1 MDNVKIGKLI
11 AELRKKKG
19 LTQQDLGD
27 MVGVGFKAVSK
38 WECGTT
44 LPDIT
49 IINEVS
55 KILGITTDELLNGE
69 LNIEEPA
76 EETKEKKKIPPKL
89 VVTISI
95 ITVLLIFITTI
106 FTYQSNKTYSY
117 KIISTNPDEYYVD
130 GIVYI
135 KNDNAKVTINEVE
148 FRNKNFNKIIIQN
161 YEYTITAN
169 DEILF
174 GYGYIDTINM
184 LDKPESIKEF
194 PKLFNVNFDT
204 PATSLNKQIENNN
217 IILKFKF
224 LDNKNNEIEK
234 EINLKFE
241 LLD

>member
-11 AELRKKKG
+11 AELRRKKG

-69 LNIEEPA
+69 LNVEEPV
-76 EETKEKKKIPPKL
+76 EETKEKKKIPTKL

-106 FTYQSNKTYSY
+106 FTYQSNKSYTY

-135 KNDNAKVTINEVE
+135 KNDNAKVTINEVR
-148 FRNKNFNKIIIQN
+148 FKNENFYKTIVQN
-161 YEYTITAN
+161 YEYEITAN
-169 DEILF
+169 EEILF
-174 GYGYIDTINM
+174 GYGYMDSM
-184 LDKPESIKEF
+184 DLLESLISIENFFESFKA
-194 PKLFNVNFDT
+194 NFDVE
-204 PATSLNKQIENNN
+204 ATFLNNQIESKDIVLKFNFLDNENN
-217 IILKFKF
+217 IIP
-224 LDNKNNEIEK
+224 K
-234 EINLKFE
+234 EINLQFE
-241 LLD
+241 QIN